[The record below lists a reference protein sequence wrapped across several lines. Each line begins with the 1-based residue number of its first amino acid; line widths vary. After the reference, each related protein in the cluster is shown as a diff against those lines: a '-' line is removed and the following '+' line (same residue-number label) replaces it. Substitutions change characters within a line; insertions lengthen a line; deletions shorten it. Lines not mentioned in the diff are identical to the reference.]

1 MIPVQFPESN
11 GTLARDQ
18 GEYEPMAIY
27 HFGDAEGRIACCFR
41 LSDAEVAE
49 IVSTRTLWVQQL
61 TFGRR
66 FQPIGLSVQRPVD
79 LPPCSPL
86 SDGAEP

>member
-11 GTLARDQ
+11 GVLARDQ

-41 LSDAEVAE
+41 LSDAEIEE
-49 IVSTRTLWVQQL
+49 IRQTRTLWVQQL

-66 FQPIGLSVQRPVD
+66 FQPIGLSTQRPDD
-79 LPPCSPL
+79 LP
-86 SDGAEP
+86 SDAKEKT